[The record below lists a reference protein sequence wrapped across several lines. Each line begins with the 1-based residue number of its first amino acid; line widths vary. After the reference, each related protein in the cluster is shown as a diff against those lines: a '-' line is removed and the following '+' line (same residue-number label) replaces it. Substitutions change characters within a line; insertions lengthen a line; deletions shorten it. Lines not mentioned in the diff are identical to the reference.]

1 MFIEK
6 FTLQT
11 FGRQKS
17 PPFSIQRVDRG
28 RYLLELF
35 ELSKIFQDCGNI
47 VFGAVGLL
55 HEKREISIKSIEEH
69 LFKCL
74 SYTFNLMSAYKAFHV
89 LACTVELKVKSLH

>member
-11 FGRQKS
+11 FGIQKS

-47 VFGAVGLL
+47 VFGAVSLL
-55 HEKREISIKSIEEH
+55 HEKWEIS
-69 LFKCL
+69 
-74 SYTFNLMSAYKAFHV
+74 
-89 LACTVELKVKSLH
+89 